1 VRQAFEFP
9 LPMRAAEQTEEAAFV
24 THVDSP
30 LLKGV
35 DIYHE
40 ADRVVLNQYAPA
52 GVLINEQ
59 ADILQ
64 FRGDTSHYLR
74 PAPGRASFNLLQMA
88 REGLM
93 SDLRSAIAQAQ
104 KSGGIVEREG
114 VQMPFEGK
122 MLSVRVR
129 VIPLMLPSPLNQH
142 YVILFEEGTSPAG
155 HEVRPRT
162 RRREAANQGAGR
174 ERSNQLAQELE
185 ATKQYLQSIIER
197 YEAANEELKSAN
209 EEILSSNEELQ
220 STNEELETAKE
231 ELQSTNEELSTVN
244 DEVRQRNQELGEANN
259 DLNNLFSSANLPI
272 IVLDSNLRIRRFTV
286 SAEKVLNVIPTD
298 IGRPI
303 GHLNLNIPIPD
314 LEPLILEAIDS
325 VSIKEREVQDGEGH
339 WYSLRIRPYRTT
351 DNRIDGAMLLF
362 IDIDSYKDVDRLTF
376 LLAEVETARQ
386 FAEGVVQNA
395 PWPLLILDRELRVIK
410 ANPAFY
416 AVFQTSPEETERQL
430 IYTLGNGPWNIPE
443 LRRLLDDII
452 PHNSRFQDFAV
463 THEFPHIGEKTLLL
477 NARRIRRDE
486 QETDTILLGIE
497 DITEHRQPE
506 ERIAAALREKE
517 VLLREIYHRVK
528 NNLQIISSLLGLQA
542 DTIAD
547 EAVRGLFEESQRRI
561 QAMSLVHERLHGSED
576 LSSIDT
582 STYLQS
588 LIGDLARMYDPE
600 GRIAF
605 DIRAESNMNIDT
617 AIPCGLMLTELVSN
631 AFKYAFPET
640 QPGQIRVTLQPEAE
654 NHWLLV
660 VQDNGIGIPSDIDIS
675 DTNSLGLTLVHDLAS
690 QLEGSV
696 QVDRSQGTIF
706 TIHFLSAQT
715 GGT

>member
-1 VRQAFEFP
+1 
-9 LPMRAAEQTEEAAFV
+9 MEEAVFV
-24 THVDSP
+24 AQADSP

-88 REGLM
+88 REGLLM
-93 SDLRSAIAQAQ
+93 DLRSAIAQAQ
-104 KSGGIVEREG
+104 MSGGIVNREG
-114 VQMPFEGK
+114 VHILFEGK
-122 MLSVRVR
+122 TLSVCVR
-129 VIPLMLPSPLNQH
+129 VIPLTLPSPPNQH
-142 YVILFEEGTSPAG
+142 YLILFEEVTSPVG
-155 HEVRPRT
+155 DEVRPTT
-162 RRREAANQGAGR
+162 RRREAVNGGAGR

-197 YEAANEELKSAN
+197 YETANEELKSAN

-244 DEVRQRNQELGEANN
+244 DELRQRNQELGEANN

-272 IVLDSNLRIRRFTV
+272 IVLDSNLRIRRFTA

-376 LLAEVETARQ
+376 LLAEVDTARQ
-386 FAEGVVQNA
+386 FAEGIVQNA

-430 IYTLGNGPWNIPE
+430 IYTLGNGPWNIPG

-497 DITEHRQPE
+497 DITEHRQTE
-506 ERIAAALREKE
+506 KRIAAALGEKE
-517 VLLREIYHRVK
+517 V
-528 NNLQIISSLLGLQA
+528 
-542 DTIAD
+542 
-547 EAVRGLFEESQRRI
+547 
-561 QAMSLVHERLHGSED
+561 
-576 LSSIDT
+576 
-582 STYLQS
+582 
-588 LIGDLARMYDPE
+588 
-600 GRIAF
+600 
-605 DIRAESNMNIDT
+605 
-617 AIPCGLMLTELVSN
+617 
-631 AFKYAFPET
+631 
-640 QPGQIRVTLQPEAE
+640 
-654 NHWLLV
+654 
-660 VQDNGIGIPSDIDIS
+660 
-675 DTNSLGLTLVHDLAS
+675 
-690 QLEGSV
+690 
-696 QVDRSQGTIF
+696 
-706 TIHFLSAQT
+706 
-715 GGT
+715 

>member
-1 VRQAFEFP
+1 MCPR
-9 LPMRAAEQTEEAAFV
+9 
-24 THVDSP
+24 
-30 LLKGV
+30 
-35 DIYHE
+35 
-40 ADRVVLNQYAPA
+40 
-52 GVLINEQ
+52 
-59 ADILQ
+59 
-64 FRGDTSHYLR
+64 DTSD
-74 PAPGRASFNLLQMA
+74 AP
-88 REGLM
+88 
-93 SDLRSAIAQAQ
+93 
-104 KSGGIVEREG
+104 
-114 VQMPFEGK
+114 P
-122 MLSVRVR
+122 
-129 VIPLMLPSPLNQH
+129 PPNQH
-142 YVILFEEGTSPAG
+142 YLILFEEVTSPVG
-155 HEVRPRT
+155 DEVRPTT
-162 RRREAANQGAGR
+162 RRRDAVDGGAGR

-197 YEAANEELKSAN
+197 YETANEELKSAN

-244 DEVRQRNQELGEANN
+244 DELRQRNQELGEANN

-272 IVLDSNLRIRRFTV
+272 IVLDSNLRIRRFTA
-286 SAEKVLNVIPTD
+286 SAEKILNVIPTD

-314 LEPLILEAIDS
+314 LEPLLLDAIDS
-325 VSIKEREVQDGEGH
+325 VSIKEREVQDDEGH

-376 LLAEVETARQ
+376 LLAEVDTARQ
-386 FAEGVVQNA
+386 FAEGIVQNA

-463 THEFPHIGEKTLLL
+463 NHEFPHIGEKTLLL

-486 QETDTILLGIE
+486 HETDTILLGIE
-497 DITEHRQPE
+497 DITEHRQTE
-506 ERIAAALREKE
+506 KRIAGALKEKE

-561 QAMSLVHERLHGSED
+561 QAMSLVHQRLYDSED
-576 LSSIDT
+576 LASIDT

-605 DIRAESNMNIDT
+605 DIQAESDMNIDT
-617 AIPCGLMLTELVSN
+617 AIPCGLILTELVSN

-640 QPGQIRVTLQPEAE
+640 QPGQIRVTLRPEAE
-654 NHWLLV
+654 NRWLLV
-660 VQDNGIGIPSDIDIS
+660 VQDNGIGLPSDIDITA
-675 DTNSLGLTLVHDLAS
+675 TNSLGLTLVHDLAS

-696 QVDRSQGTIF
+696 QVDRSQGTMF

-715 GGT
+715 GGA

>member
-1 VRQAFEFP
+1 
-9 LPMRAAEQTEEAAFV
+9 M
-24 THVDSP
+24 
-30 LLKGV
+30 

-88 REGLM
+88 REGLLM
-93 SDLRSAIAQAQ
+93 DLRSAIAQAQ
-104 KSGGIVEREG
+104 MSGGIVNREG
-114 VQMPFEGK
+114 VHILFEGK
-122 MLSVRVR
+122 TLSVCVR
-129 VIPLMLPSPLNQH
+129 VIPLTLPSPPNQH
-142 YVILFEEGTSPAG
+142 YLILFEEVTSPVG
-155 HEVRPRT
+155 DEVRPTT
-162 RRREAANQGAGR
+162 RRRDAVDGGARR

-197 YEAANEELKSAN
+197 YETANEELKSAN

-244 DEVRQRNQELGEANN
+244 DELRQRNQELGEANN

-272 IVLDSNLRIRRFTV
+272 IVLDSNLRIRRFTA
-286 SAEKVLNVIPTD
+286 SAEKILNVIPTD

-314 LEPLILEAIDS
+314 LEPLLLDAIDS
-325 VSIKEREVQDGEGH
+325 VSIKEREVQDDEGH

-376 LLAEVETARQ
+376 LLAEVDTARQ
-386 FAEGVVQNA
+386 FAEGIVQNA

-416 AVFQTSPEETERQL
+416 TVFQTSPEETERQL

-443 LRRLLDDII
+443 LRRLLGDII

-463 THEFPHIGEKTLLL
+463 NHEFPHIGEKTLLL

-486 QETDTILLGIE
+486 HETDTILLGIE
-497 DITEHRQPE
+497 DITEHRQTE
-506 ERIAAALREKE
+506 KRIAGALKEKE

-561 QAMSLVHERLHGSED
+561 QAMSLVHQKLYDSED
-576 LSSIDT
+576 LASIDT

-588 LIGDLARMYDPE
+588 LIGDLARIYDPE
-600 GRIAF
+600 GLIAF
-605 DIRAESNMNIDT
+605 DIQAESDMNIDT

-640 QPGQIRVTLQPEAE
+640 QPGQIRVTLRPEAE
-654 NHWLLV
+654 NRWLLV
-660 VQDNGIGIPSDIDIS
+660 VQDNGIGIPSDIDIAA
-675 DTNSLGLTLVHDLAS
+675 DRLPR
-690 QLEGSV
+690 
-696 QVDRSQGTIF
+696 VDSG
-706 TIHFLSAQT
+706 A
-715 GGT
+715 